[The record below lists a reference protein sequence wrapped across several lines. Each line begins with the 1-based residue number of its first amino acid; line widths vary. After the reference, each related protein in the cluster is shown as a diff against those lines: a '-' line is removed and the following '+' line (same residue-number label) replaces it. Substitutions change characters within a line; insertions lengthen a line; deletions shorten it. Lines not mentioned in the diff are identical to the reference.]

1 VTFADLPSV
10 DQVLQRSA
18 HLLHRF
24 PRSLVTREIRA
35 ALEQHR
41 AAIRAGHPLAR
52 SVDELAAQSLEH
64 LATPSLRY
72 VINATGVILHTNL
85 GRAPLPGFVPIAGY
99 SNLEYDLASGRRGK
113 RDSHYAPLLEQL
125 LGVPAIAVN
134 NNAAATYLVL
144 NELAQGGEVIV
155 SRGELIEIGDG
166 FRIPDIMER
175 SGAILREVGTTNKTS
190 LDDYRRAIND
200 RTRLILRVHPSNF
213 HITGFTAKP
222 SLRELAS
229 LGVPVY
235 EDLGSGCLVDLKP
248 YGVAEPLVGD
258 SLAAGVQILSFSC
271 DKLLGGPQTGIIA
284 GQPDLVARVRRNP
297 MYRAFRPDKLI
308 VQALSATLLH
318 LLMERYN
325 AIPTL
330 RMIRLTA
337 DDIRRRATALAGQIP
352 GATLRDGLSVIGGGS
367 TPDQSLPTCLLA
379 IPGDAVRLEKRL
391 RANHPPV
398 IARIEKDELLIDLRT
413 VDPVDEL
420 LLLDA
425 LRLGAL

>member
-1 VTFADLPSV
+1 MTFADLPSV
-10 DQVLQRSA
+10 DQLLQQSG
-18 HLLHRF
+18 LLLQRF
-24 PRSLVTREIRA
+24 PRSLVTQELRA
-35 ALEQHR
+35 ALQQHR
-41 AAIRAGHPLAR
+41 DAIRAGHPLSTPVA
-52 SVDELAAQSLEH
+52 ELAAQSLER
-64 LATPSLRY
+64 LAAPSLRF

-85 GRAPLPGFVPIAGY
+85 GRAPLAGFVPLTGY

-113 RDSHYAPLLEQL
+113 RDSHYALLLEQL

-248 YGVAEPLVGD
+248 FGVIEPLVGE

-284 GQPDLVARVRRNP
+284 GQSELVARVRRNP

-308 VQALSATLLH
+308 VQALSTTLRY
-318 LLMERYN
+318 LLLERYD

-330 RMIRLTA
+330 RMIRLSEH
-337 DDIRRRATALAGQIP
+337 DIRRRAAAFAEQYP
-352 GATLRDGLSVIGGGS
+352 GAVLREGSSVIGGGS
-367 TPDQSLPTCLLA
+367 TPDQSLPTCLIA
-379 IPGDAVRLEKRL
+379 IPGDAARREKQL
-391 RANHPPV
+391 RANNPPV
-398 IARIEKDELLIDLRT
+398 IARIEKEELLIDLRT
-413 VDPVDEL
+413 VDPVDEP

-425 LRLGAL
+425 LRA